1 MPAAPP
7 EKSNTQG
14 GAPDTGTADA
24 GRLRGRALIV
34 PTWLLLL
41 GGISYGGIFS
51 ANMLAAGVSFP
62 VFAYTFWIAL
72 FAGLAL
78 LIVGAVAGT
87 LPPMSRAHLLQYLRL
102 ALLAVMLPV
111 LATAIAA
118 RELPAGVITLVL
130 TLVPRL
136 TYLMSFTMRLERFEA
151 LSLAGLTLGAGGVLL
166 IVLPDQALPD
176 AGAWVWMLVALV
188 AAVAAAG
195 SNVVAAAYRPPQTH
209 SLALACGI
217 LLAAAVVMLPVMLV
231 AGRPL
236 PLHRRRMAGHRRHG
250 LGRGDPLR
258 HLLLLPGG
266 DAARGRGLLRAV
278 QLPGGG
284 RRHLLGADHLRR
296 DAQPLGVGCARLHG
310 GRHLAGQ
317 HRRPAPHGRR
327 LPQCGRRLVTR
338 AEGSGAPVAAPATIG
353 NP

>member
-7 EKSNTQG
+7 EKNNATQG
-14 GAPDTGTADA
+14 GAPETGTADA

-34 PTWLLLL
+34 PTLLLLL

-51 ANMLAAGVSFP
+51 ANKLAAGVSFP

-78 LIVGAVAGT
+78 LIVGAVTGN
-87 LPPMSRAHLLQYLRL
+87 LPPTRRAHLLQYLRL

-130 TLVPRL
+130 TLVPGV
-136 TYLMSFTMRLERFEA
+136 TYLMSFAIRMERFEA
-151 LSLAGLTLGAGGVLL
+151 MSLAGLALGAGGVLL
-166 IVLPDQALPD
+166 IVLPEQSLPD

-195 SNVVAAAYRPPQTH
+195 SNVVAAAFRPPKTH

-217 LLAAAVVMLPVMLV
+217 LLAAAVVMLPVMLIADGPYLFTDAGWQGIAGMAWAAAIHCVTFYCFQEVTRRAGAVFFAQFNYLVV
-231 AGRPL
+231 AAGIFWAL
-236 PLHRRRMAGHRRHG
+236 ILFDETLSIWVWAALACMVVGIWLVNTGARRRTVG
-250 LGRGDPLR
+250 
-258 HLLLLPGG
+258 
-266 DAARGRGLLRAV
+266 AAR
-278 QLPGGG
+278 
-284 RRHLLGADHLRR
+284 
-296 DAQPLGVGCARLHG
+296 
-310 GRHLAGQ
+310 
-317 HRRPAPHGRR
+317 
-327 LPQCGRRLVTR
+327 R
-338 AEGSGAPVAAPATIG
+338 AEGAS
-353 NP
+353 

>member
-7 EKSNTQG
+7 ENNNATQG
-14 GAPDTGTADA
+14 GAPETGTADA

-34 PTWLLLL
+34 PTLLLLL

-51 ANMLAAGVSFP
+51 ANKFAASVSFP

-78 LIVGAVAGT
+78 LIVGAVAGK
-87 LPPMSRAHLLQYLRL
+87 LPPVSRAHLLQYLRL

-130 TLVPRL
+130 TLVPGV
-136 TYLMSFTMRLERFEA
+136 TYLMSFAIRMERFEA
-151 LSLAGLTLGAGGVLL
+151 MSLAGLGLGAGGVLL
-166 IVLPDQALPD
+166 IVLPEQSLPE

-231 AGRPL
+231 ADGPYLFTDAGWPGIGGMTWAAAIHCVTFYCFQEVTRRAGAVFFAQFNYL
-236 PLHRRRMAGHRRHG
+236 VVAAGIFWALILFDESLSIWVWGALACMVVGIWLVNTGARRRTVAT
-250 LGRGDPLR
+250 
-258 HLLLLPGG
+258 
-266 DAARGRGLLRAV
+266 
-278 QLPGGG
+278 
-284 RRHLLGADHLRR
+284 
-296 DAQPLGVGCARLHG
+296 
-310 GRHLAGQ
+310 
-317 HRRPAPHGRR
+317 
-327 LPQCGRRLVTR
+327 PQR
-338 AEGSGAPVAAPATIG
+338 AEGAS
-353 NP
+353 